1 MEVVAQIQ
9 SLVQEHA
16 FFIGVGLLV
25 LVAAVAV
32 AWFWMS
38 RGAGGPG
45 GSEEGKVLVNQ
56 ARMNEADMGPNE
68 GGMPMIPPSAMAG
81 PPSSPVMIDPEEAE
95 AQRAAYA
102 QQAQEAETE

>member
-38 RGAGGPG
+38 RGSGS
-45 GSEEGKVLVNQ
+45 SEEGKVLVNQ
-56 ARMNEADMGPNE
+56 ARVNEADMGE
-68 GGMPMIPPSAMAG
+68 GTPMIPPSAMGA
-81 PPSSPVMIDPEEAE
+81 PPSSPVMMDAEEAE
-95 AQRAAYA
+95 RQRAEMTA
-102 QQAQEAETE
+102 QAANAE

>member
-9 SLVQEHA
+9 TLVQEHA

-38 RGAGGPG
+38 RGSGSS
-45 GSEEGKVLVNQ
+45 SEEGKVLVNQ
-56 ARMNEADMGPNE
+56 ARMNEADMGE
-68 GGMPMIPPSAMAG
+68 GAPMIPPSAMAG
-81 PPSSPVMIDPEEAE
+81 PPSSPVMVDPEEAE
-95 AQRAAYA
+95 AQRAAMMA
-102 QQAQEAETE
+102 QAAEAE

>member
-38 RGAGGPG
+38 RGGSSGS
-45 GSEEGKVLVNQ
+45 SEEGKVLVNQ
-56 ARMNEADMGPNE
+56 ARMNEADMGPGPQE
-68 GGMPMIPPSAMAG
+68 GGMPMIPPSAMGA

-102 QQAQEAETE
+102 QQAEDGME